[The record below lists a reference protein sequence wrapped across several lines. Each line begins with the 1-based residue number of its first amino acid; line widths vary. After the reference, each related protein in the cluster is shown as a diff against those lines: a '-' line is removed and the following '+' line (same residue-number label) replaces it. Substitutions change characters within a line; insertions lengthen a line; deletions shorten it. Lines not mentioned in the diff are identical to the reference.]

1 MHVFKLTQSLVPF
14 LACRLYIIIIIN
26 IKEQR
31 QGHTTKPTQT
41 ENRKQHTVTKQKTKQ
56 RDQSA
61 AVIGKEAPSTI
72 PKLLHLVRLPCKHNS
87 AARRIAKERRALIHP
102 ITTL

>member
-1 MHVFKLTQSLVPF
+1 MYYL
-14 LACRLYIIIIIN
+14 CYILLLLLLL
-26 IKEQR
+26 KQR

-41 ENRKQHTVTKQKTKQ
+41 ENRKQHTVTKQITKQ

-72 PKLLHLVRLPCKHNS
+72 PKLLHLVQLPHTHNS
-87 AARRIAKERRALIHP
+87 AVRRIAKERRALTHP

>member
-1 MHVFKLTQSLVPF
+1 MCDTYITGYHSSNNKTIIWV
-14 LACRLYIIIIIN
+14 IIIIIMV
-26 IKEQR
+26 QR

-41 ENRKQHTVTKQKTKQ
+41 ENRKQHTVTKQNTKQ

-72 PKLLHLVRLPCKHNS
+72 PKLLHLVRLPHTHNS
-87 AARRIAKERRALIHP
+87 AALKIAKEKRALTHP